1 MYFEPSFKAG
11 TDKLYITIPGRD
23 PEIINVTV
31 KPAPANQILMTT
43 DASRAEAGD
52 NIPASIK
59 ITDRWDNQVN
69 TVTPVELGGIGP
81 ITIDGV
87 KTKAVVVSG
96 GVLNF
101 TVNAIAPG
109 GLAYAYA
116 HLTSLAL
123 DDQLPAFAEIVVSRS
138 LVP

>member
-31 KPAPANQILMTT
+31 KAAPANQIQMIA

-52 NIPASIK
+52 DVPASIK
-59 ITDRWDNQVN
+59 IMDRWDNQVS

-96 GVLNF
+96 GVFNF
-101 TVNAIAPG
+101 TINAITPG
-109 GLAYAYA
+109 
-116 HLTSLAL
+116 
-123 DDQLPAFAEIVVSRS
+123 
-138 LVP
+138 